1 MSAVWLVTGAAG
13 MLGQDV
19 LARLAGEDVTA
30 VAADRAALDVADPES
45 VREAFGKHRPAVVVN
60 CAAWTAVD
68 DAESQEDAALRVNGT
83 GPAVLAEAC
92 REHGAVLLQVSTD
105 YVFAGDG
112 VKPYAEDDPTGPR
125 SAYGRTKLAGEQAV
139 LSTLPETG
147 YVVRTAWLYGAGGG
161 NFVRTMIKLEGVKDT
176 LDVVDDQRGQPTWTV
191 DLADRLVRL
200 GQAALAGTAP
210 AGVYHGTSGG
220 ETTWF
225 GFTREIFRL
234 LGTDPERVRPT
245 TSEAF
250 VRPAPG
256 PRSACWATTAGPRP
270 GSNRSGTGGRDW
282 RKRFPRFSRQSGH
295 DHLIDR
301 TSGQISSNFKDVYT
315 EGLHRGERLHHGAV
329 MR

>member
-45 VREAFGKHRPAVVVN
+45 VRATFAKHRPAVVVN

-112 VKPYAEDDPTGPR
+112 VEPYAEDDPTGPR

-200 GQAALAGTAP
+200 GRAALAGGAP

-250 VRPAPG
+250 VRPAPRPAFSVLG
-256 PRSACWATTAGPRP
+256 HDRWAAAGIEPV
-270 GSNRSGTGGRDW
+270 RDW
-282 RKRFPRFSRQSGH
+282 RAALTEAFPA
-295 DHLIDR
+295 L
-301 TSGQISSNFKDVYT
+301 VAA
-315 EGLHRGERLHHGAV
+315 ERA
-329 MR
+329 

>member
-1 MSAVWLVTGAAG
+1 MSGSWLITGAGG
-13 MLGQDV
+13 MLGQDL
-19 LARLAGEDVTA
+19 LARLNGESV
-30 VAADRAALDVADPES
+30 VALDRKALDLTDPDAVLAAVE
-45 VREAFGKHRPAVVVN
+45 EHRPDVVVN

-68 DAESQEDAALRVNGT
+68 DAETQEEQALRINGD
-83 GPAVLAEAC
+83 GPRHLAEAC
-92 REHGAVLLQVSTD
+92 AKTGAKLLQVSTD

-112 VKPYAEDDPTGPR
+112 TSPYAEDAPTAPR

-139 LSTLPETG
+139 LAALPEAG

-161 NFVRTMIKLEGVKDT
+161 NFVRTMIKLEGIKDT
-176 LDVVDDQRGQPTWTV
+176 LDVVDDQRGQPTWTA

-234 LGTDPERVRPT
+234 LGADPERVRPT

-250 VRPAPG
+250 VRPAPRPAYSVLG
-256 PRSACWATTAGPRP
+256 HDRWRAAGIEPV
-270 GSNRSGTGGRDW
+270 RDW
-282 RKRFPRFSRQSGH
+282 REALAEAFPA
-295 DHLIDR
+295 LLAA
-301 TSGQISSNFKDVYT
+301 
-315 EGLHRGERLHHGAV
+315 ERG
-329 MR
+329 